1 MSAFDNKMKEAL
13 YKKELLV
20 CFLSL
25 VLVSLTTESQIV
37 KAQFTEDGRPF
48 IVASPIN
55 ILSPSNITY
64 NSSLLILNVTFKL
77 LLGVNCVE
85 LCYSIDGHDNITI
98 TPTATRQ
105 LIEATITYKNGTTVK
120 GNATF
125 VPYIISGWAT
135 LPKLAEG
142 SHKLTVYTRYNA
154 NNIIGLDNSTSYFT
168 IDTNLQ
174 QEIPE
179 FPRWIILP
187 FFVLSTLSVMFIKRK
202 LFQN

>member
-1 MSAFDNKMKEAL
+1 MKEAL

-25 VLVSLTTESQIV
+25 VLVSLTTENQIGY
-37 KAQFTEDGRPF
+37 AQFTEDGKPF

-85 LCYSIDGHDNITI
+85 LCYSIDGKDNITI

-105 LIEATITYKNGTTVK
+105 LLEATITYKNGTTVK

-125 VPYIISGWAT
+125 VPYIISGWAA
-135 LPKLAEG
+135 LPNLAEG
-142 SHKLTVYTRYNA
+142 SHKITVYTRYNA
-154 NNIIGLDNSTSYFT
+154 NNIIGLDNGTSYFT

-179 FPRWIILP
+179 FRGWIIPP
-187 FFVLSTLSVMFIKRK
+187 FFVVVTLSVMVIKRK
-202 LFQN
+202 L

>member
-1 MSAFDNKMKEAL
+1 MSALINKLKEAL
-13 YKKELLV
+13 FKIELLV

-25 VLVSLTTESQIV
+25 VLFSLTTESQIV
-37 KAQFTEDGRPF
+37 KAQFTEDDRPF
-48 IVASPIN
+48 IPASPIN

-125 VPYIISGWAT
+125 VPYIINGWAA

-142 SHKLTVYTRYNA
+142 SHKITVYTRYNA

-168 IDTNLQ
+168 IDTNFQ

-179 FPRWIILP
+179 FPSWTILP
-187 FFVLSTLSVMFIKRK
+187 LVLVITLIAIGIKRK
-202 LFQN
+202 CF